1 MNLPLFSDTNGQE
14 ADLAVKFARETA
26 KKPAAFDRSR
36 EQMRWLVEV
45 FRNFMAPIRQQQ
57 TFELEI
63 AWYDYQMRI
72 KDEDKVCTK
81 LLDDNIS
88 GNSTPIPQVTP
99 TAGDAPS
106 LTHSPAGTSEDAAP
120 LPPPGPQPRPITP
133 RGLPVPPAGGAISVR
148 QLLSYLSLGTS
159 LEDGLTRAVA
169 LMGPFGANATTPV
182 PLADLHAALLQFG
195 ARPTP
200 HSIEGDGRPRHPSYA
215 QFCKEIGADSANPEA
230 AMSVKDFVAST
241 RTGQAKRLC
250 ERLGLERRH
259 CRVQVERL
267 FPKNL
272 EPGAKILPNQ
282 RVHPS

>member
-1 MNLPLFSDTNGQE
+1 MG
-14 ADLAVKFARETA
+14 
-26 KKPAAFDRSR
+26 
-36 EQMRWLVEV
+36 
-45 FRNFMAPIRQQQ
+45 
-57 TFELEI
+57 
-63 AWYDYQMRI
+63 MRI

-120 LPPPGPQPRPITP
+120 LPPPGPPPRPTTP
-133 RGLPVPPAGGAISVR
+133 KGLPVQPKTGAISVR
-148 QLLSYLSLGTS
+148 QLLTYLSLGSS

-169 LMGPFGANATTPV
+169 LMGPSGATATTPV

-200 HSIEGDGRPRHPSYA
+200 PSLEGDGRPRHPSLA
-215 QFCKEIGADSANPEA
+215 QFCKELGVDITNPEA
-230 AMSVKDFVAST
+230 AMSVKELIKST
-241 RTGQAKRLC
+241 QTGQGKRFSD
-250 ERLGLERRH
+250 RLGLTRRH

-272 EPGAKILPNQ
+272 DPGAKILPNQ

>member
-45 FRNFMAPIRQQQ
+45 FHNFTSPIRQQQ
-57 TFELEI
+57 AFELEI

-81 LLDDNIS
+81 LLDDNVS

-120 LPPPGPQPRPITP
+120 QPPPGPPPRPTTP
-133 RGLPVPPAGGAISVR
+133 KGLPAPPGKGAISVR
-148 QLLSYLSLGTS
+148 QLLTYFCLGTT
-159 LEDGLTRAVA
+159 LEDGLTRTLAV
-169 LMGPFGANATTPV
+169 MGPSGCNITTPIPMV
-182 PLADLHAALLQFG
+182 DLHAMVLQFG

-200 HSIEGDGRPRHPSYA
+200 PSFQGDGRPRLPSLDG
-215 QFCKEIGADSANPEA
+215 FCK
-230 AMSVKDFVAST
+230 
-241 RTGQAKRLC
+241 
-250 ERLGLERRH
+250 
-259 CRVQVERL
+259 
-267 FPKNL
+267 
-272 EPGAKILPNQ
+272 
-282 RVHPS
+282 